1 MHRFKSILSFLF
13 IALNT
18 LLLAK
23 TIEFDLSVNEYSL
36 ASPRHTVWTHLSYLQ
51 NNEYRN
57 ESIAAK
63 TLSFVGSESQKAK
76 LSVYL
81 KEILDFNDL
90 FIIQDHL
97 PDNPYYIDTITD
109 KAIFTPFEKFPAI
122 YLIKEGNKWL
132 YSPETVNQIIA
143 LHQDIE
149 SSWQTKLM
157 RSIPDIGHKILI
169 FGVELWQ
176 LFGLLVLIL
185 LSIVFKKIFTWIV
198 SRFISHYLVRF
209 GREEIAQQ
217 FIVPVAKPISLI
229 LIALCVI
236 NILPAFNIPIQINHY
251 LLLGTKVFASIAVV
265 MVFYKLVDLVNY
277 FLALFAEKTEST
289 LDDQLVPL
297 VNKSLKIFIAIA
309 GSLIVLQNFNVNVTA
324 LLAGLS
330 IGGLAFALAAQDT
343 IKNLFG
349 SIMIFID
356 RPFQIGD
363 WVVST
368 DFEGVIEEVGFRSTR
383 VRTFANSLVSIP
395 NGKLA
400 DQTIDNMGRRVFR
413 RYNTSLGLTYD
424 TPVELIETYVKGLKE
439 IVKLHPHTRKDYYEI
454 HFHSYGDFSLNILVY
469 IFFEAPDWS
478 EELVARH
485 EFNLETKKLAEA
497 LGINF
502 AFPTQTIQI
511 EQFPGQ
517 ESLSPDYKLKPQ
529 DQEEELKKYLA
540 GFKEKYPGKS

>member
-97 PDNPYYIDTITD
+97 PDNPSYIDTITN
-109 KAIFTPFEKFPAI
+109 KAIFTPFEKFPVI

-132 YSPETVNQIIA
+132 YSPETVDQIIA

-157 RSIPDIGHKILI
+157 RSIPNIGHKKLI
-169 FGVELWQ
+169 FGLELWQ

-198 SRFISHYLVRF
+198 SRFISHYVVRF

-277 FLALFAEKTEST
+277 FLARFAEKTEST

-540 GFKEKYPGKS
+540 GFKEKYPSKS